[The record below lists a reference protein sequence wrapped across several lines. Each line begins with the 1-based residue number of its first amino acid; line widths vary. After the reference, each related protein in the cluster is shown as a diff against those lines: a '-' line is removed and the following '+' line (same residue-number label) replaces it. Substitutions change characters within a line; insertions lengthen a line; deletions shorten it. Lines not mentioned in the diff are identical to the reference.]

1 LRTEELVS
9 NKAFQPTILLRPK
22 PTKWLAVAVGSFAF
36 VLIGI
41 WMVRSREIF
50 GWLGI
55 VVFGL
60 CLSVSLICLLPQAS
74 YLRLTPD
81 GFTICSL
88 FRAHTIRWDDVASF
102 GVGRI
107 FTNKMVMFNY
117 AESYPH
123 SPKLRSFNTQLTG
136 FDAAIPDSYRLR
148 HEDLADLLNRYKASS
163 HRA

>member
-1 LRTEELVS
+1 VQTNE
-9 NKAFQPTILLRPK
+9 PILLRSK
-22 PTKWLAVAVGSFAF
+22 PSKWLVVALGSLAF

-41 WMVRSREIF
+41 WMVRSREMF
-50 GWLGI
+50 AWLGI
-55 VVFGL
+55 VFFGL
-60 CLSVSLICLLPQAS
+60 CLFVSLICMLPKAS

-88 FRAHTIRWDDVASF
+88 FRAHTTRWEDVISF

-117 AESYPH
+117 VESYQR
-123 SPKLRSFNTQLTG
+123 SPKLRSFNTKLTG
-136 FDAAIPDSYRLR
+136 FEAAIPDSYGFR

-163 HRA
+163 DR